1 MTHPTGDAGS
11 RREPLPPI
19 KFKDLADALLPFIST
34 ILDQVLPGGK
44 IQANEYFVRSAWRVE
59 KTPSLSVCIKGNNAG
74 KWRDHGGDK
83 AGVDLISLVAAA
95 RGIDNAHAA
104 IELAHQFGLD
114 SVAGIVHT
122 KGTSRPPPPK
132 PPVPAPAVQ
141 RKSDERWST
150 VVPVPDYAPAFVM
163 QHHHYT
169 ESSIDH
175 IAEYRRDAELFGYV
189 VRVLKSDG
197 GKLPLPY
204 TWCKSERD
212 GSMRWRNRSW
222 DGEAKPLFFPL
233 GQSPRGRTV
242 ILVEGEK
249 KASIL
254 QAVLDAG
261 APGVYIVC
269 SWVGGCNGRRKAD
282 WAWLKDCF
290 VIMWPDCDGKRE
302 QLSKAE
308 RSACPDDLQLE
319 VLQAGKPLLPAAEQ
333 VGMKAMLDIGA
344 ILRDQHRCTVQLLP
358 IPDPGT
364 VDDGWDCADA
374 ISTDGW
380 DYERVQTFFGSAY
393 ALPSGG
399 KGATPVAASG
409 GDAGGDRKNRDP
421 LAEAND
427 GDDAFHDHLAFICK
441 EADCEVHELGVS
453 RKLLITSLRKGALL
467 RDCLGFNE
475 LTEAPCTQTA
485 WPWRSVAGPLHD
497 SDDLR
502 LGDYLSTTYK
512 IKAASRAALTEAI
525 DTVADERRFHPI
537 RDWLRKLKRD
547 KKSRIDKWLI
557 HVLGLDPETLA
568 PKLRRYLELVG
579 RYMLLGL
586 VARVMDP
593 GCKFDYSPVLEGPGG
608 IGKSTFI
615 KALVGKD
622 FFSDT
627 HFDIGQGKDGMEQ
640 FAGIWAYELSELTAL
655 RRADSEQVK
664 QFFSSQE
671 DRFRGAYGR
680 YVQKHPRQLVIFC
693 STNKRQYLYDTTGNR
708 RFWPFWIGQQLNLE
722 WLRKYRE
729 LLFAEAFELY
739 QAGTRYHP
747 TLEEEEAYFV
757 PEQAKRLVETSVQ
770 SRLYELLAR
779 EGALGGEG
787 AASTEINQHTTF
799 VTIAKLVI
807 ALGTDPGKSS
817 SLLESQIRGWLEAN
831 GWEHGRESTGLRRWG
846 FKQPASWPP
855 KIEDDEAPRAPV
867 RPTQADEPRGND
879 DEPF

>member
-59 KTPSLSVCIKGNNAG
+59 KTPSLSVCIKGNNVG

-83 AGVDLISLVAAA
+83 AGVDLISLVASV

-104 IELAHQFGLD
+104 IELAHQFGLE

-122 KGTSRPPPPK
+122 EGTSRPPPPK

-169 ESSIDH
+169 ESNIDH

-254 QAVLDAG
+254 QALLDAG

-344 ILRDQHRCTVQLLP
+344 ILRDQHGCTVQLLP
-358 IPDPGT
+358 IPEPGT

-393 ALPSGG
+393 ALPAGG
-399 KGATPVAASG
+399 AAVAPVAASSGNG
-409 GDAGGDRKNRDP
+409 GDDKKNRDR
-421 LAEAND
+421 LAEAGD
-427 GDDAFHDHLAFICK
+427 GDDAFRDHVDFVCEQLKCKVHD
-441 EADCEVHELGVS
+441 LGVN
-453 RKLLITSLRKGALL
+453 RKLLITALRKAPALK
-467 RDCLGFNE
+467 DCLGFNE
-475 LTEAPCTQTA
+475 LTEAPCTRVA
-485 WPWRSVAGPLHD
+485 WPWRSLAGTIAE
-497 SDDLR
+497 SDDLA
-502 LGDYLSTTYK
+502 LGDWLSTTYHL
-512 IKAASRAALTEAI
+512 KAASRASLAEAI
-525 DTVADERRFHPI
+525 DTVADGKHFHPI
-537 RDWLRKLKRD
+537 RDWLRGLKRD

-557 HVLGLDPETLA
+557 HVLELDPKTLE

-593 GCKFDYSPVLEGPGG
+593 GCKFDYAPVLEGVTGT
-608 IGKSTFI
+608 GKSTFI
-615 KALVGKD
+615 KTLVGKEY
-622 FFSDT
+622 FSDT
-627 HFDIGQGKDGMEQ
+627 HFELGQSKDGMEQ
-640 FAGIWAYELSELTAL
+640 FAGLWAYEMSEMTPL
-655 RRADSEQVK
+655 RRADSELVK

-693 STNKRQYLYDTTGNR
+693 STNKRQYLFDTTGNR
-708 RFWPFWIGQQLNLE
+708 RFWPFWIGSHMNLD
-722 WLRKYRE
+722 WLQKYRE

-739 QAGTRYHP
+739 TSESRIYPSH
-747 TLEEEEAYFV
+747 EEEELYFV
-757 PEQAKRLVETSVQ
+757 PEQEKRMVETSVQ
-770 SRLYELLAR
+770 SRLFDLLTR
-779 EGALGGEG
+779 EGAPGGEG
-787 AASTEINQHTTF
+787 KLSSELNQHVSF
-799 VTIAKLVI
+799 VTLDKLVMS
-807 ALGTDPGKSS
+807 LGTDPGKSNTV
-817 SLLESQIRGWLEAN
+817 LEGQIRGWLEAQ
-831 GWEHGRESTGLRRWG
+831 GWTACRESVGQRRRG
-846 FKQPASWPP
+846 FKQPAVWPP
-855 KIEDDEAPRAPV
+855 KIEDDEAPSAPV